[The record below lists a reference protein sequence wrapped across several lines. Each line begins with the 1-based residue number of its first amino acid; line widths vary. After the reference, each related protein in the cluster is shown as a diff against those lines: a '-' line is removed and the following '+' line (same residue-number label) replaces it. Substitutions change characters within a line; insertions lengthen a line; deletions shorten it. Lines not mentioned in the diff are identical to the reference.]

1 MQESEC
7 KTGSAEALRASP
19 FRNRRRVKMGKHTPV
34 HASLFLRMCVTSFLV
49 FCARNLRGRRTVE
62 HTTSTELCHFR
73 SSCCL
78 SCIVALSFPKVPS
91 MCVQPESRLMS
102 CGQSPR
108 QNCRPRW
115 AFYSTLNS
123 ASQVSKGNSASDYIN
138 FVKAMS
144 AQLLFQLSVLTATFM
159 LQLKDLK
166 QELGA
171 LRVAKVTGGAP
182 NKLSKM

>member
-62 HTTSTELCHFR
+62 HTTKHRAVSYFR

-123 ASQVSKGNSASDYIN
+123 ASQVSKGIQQAITSN
-138 FVKAMS
+138 
-144 AQLLFQLSVLTATFM
+144 LLKPCQHSFCFS
-159 LQLKDLK
+159 
-166 QELGA
+166 
-171 LRVAKVTGGAP
+171 
-182 NKLSKM
+182 